1 MMDPVE
7 DQLLAIVQ
15 REFGLERQALT
26 KATLL
31 ADLGDS
37 LDQVTLLSALEEAF
51 DITIES
57 EQSSSLATVGDVL
70 RLLKEP
76 VHG

>member
-1 MMDPVE
+1 MDTVE
-7 DQLLAIVQ
+7 EQLMAIVQ
-15 REFGLERQALT
+15 REFGLDEHALT
-26 KATLL
+26 TASRLT
-31 ADLGDS
+31 DLGDS

-51 DITIES
+51 DITIDS